1 MDGRVEAE
9 LRKYGI
15 DVNSKFYDYIGRSI
29 ALGIKMNEI
38 ISKVRNSPDVVRS
51 IENDLVNIQNINNQ
65 IVRTRYSHYNMLR
78 NAGSSRPIEAKL
90 DANGRSYMDSNVLIN
105 SDKRTYMGAK
115 QIDESLRLGDLIQ
128 ARYVAQ
134 MMDKDLRA
142 ILDMDIRVKEQSRS
156 MEDIQEDPRRH
167 YTPQGTTARQMAT
180 QKRRLNKKRVVGVAA
195 AALLLIA
202 GINKATTINDP
213 SLKPIGYHPVNNI
226 PYEQR
231 IEDMG
236 YTTSIYATQT
246 PTQQPVQEVKPTVAP
261 ETKVVTPAAT
271 EYKDP
276 YQQYLEMMEKRNT
289 EEVGPYESRLEKM
302 SPELISCLADAIK
315 EGDKNLPSIISSFVL
330 SSSMDSDKETVKRFL
345 RRVDSVIGEDKD
357 PFIIAYHVG
366 PVLDTLIKYDVMQ
379 NKDGKVSMDEM
390 DFYFKYGPRQNAV
403 AVSLQKVKV
412 NSRGYKERVKD
423 AKYLINGDTKSNSRL
438 VRLSLAR
445 GTLAYV
451 LGEGDEKAK
460 IGFTEISQN
469 SVIGDA
475 LSVAKNG
482 MLDLIDDIERGNEMD
497 R

>member
-38 ISKVRNSPDVVRS
+38 ISKVRNSADVVRN
-51 IENDLVNIQNINNQ
+51 IENDLVNIQKVNNQ
-65 IVRTRYSHYNMLR
+65 IIKTRYSHYNMLR

-90 DANGRSYMDSNVLIN
+90 DANGKSYMDSKVLIN
-105 SDKRTYMGAK
+105 SDNRTYMGAK
-115 QIDESLRLGDLIQ
+115 QIDESLKLGDLIQ

-142 ILDMDIRVKEQSRS
+142 ILDMDIRVKEQSKS
-156 MEDIQEDPRRH
+156 MENIYEDPNRH
-167 YTPQGTTARQMAT
+167 YTPKGTTATQMAT
-180 QKRRLNKKRVVGVAA
+180 QKRKLNKKRVAGVAA
-195 AALLLIA
+195 AALLLIV
-202 GINKATTINDP
+202 GINKATTTNNP
-213 SLKPIGYHPVNNI
+213 SIETNKYFPVNYP
-226 PYEQR
+226 PYEQH
-231 IEDMG
+231 IEDNG
-236 YTTSIYATQT
+236 YTTPSYATQILT
-246 PTQQPVQEVKPTVAP
+246 PQPTQEVKPTTTP

-276 YQQYLEMMEKRNT
+276 HQQYLEIIEKRNT
-289 EEVGPYESRLEKM
+289 KEIGPYESRLEKM
-302 SPELISCLADAIK
+302 SPELISYLANAIK
-315 EGDKNLPSIISSFVL
+315 EGDKNLPTTISSFVI
-330 SSSMDSDKETVKRFL
+330 SSNENSDKETVRKFL
-345 RRVDSVIGEDKD
+345 RRMDSVAENDKD
-357 PFIIAYHVG
+357 PFIVAYHVG
-366 PVLDTLIKYDVMQ
+366 PVLDTLIKYDIMQ
-379 NKDGKVSMDEM
+379 NNGDISMDEL
-390 DFYFKYGPRQNAV
+390 DFYFKYGSRQNAV

-412 NSRGYKERVKD
+412 NSRGYKERVKG
-423 AKYLINGDTKSNSRL
+423 AKYFINGDTKSKSNL
-438 VRLSLAR
+438 VKLSLAR

-469 SVIGDA
+469 SVINEA
-475 LSVAKNG
+475 LSVAQNG